1 MTAYGEAVA
10 IAKQEGKW
18 SPHPNRKR
26 KDQAIAFVEGLGGF
40 WESDNPAEDVDIN
53 GCVVYDKKTDE
64 YFLFVSTDLKKQH
77 DR

>member
-1 MTAYGEAVA
+1 MQKNWVVFDPE
-10 IAKQEGKW
+10 
-18 SPHPNRKR
+18 
-26 KDQAIAFVEGLGGF
+26 
-40 WESDNPAEDVDIN
+40 EDVDIN